1 MDKQIIYY
9 YKRGVASYLIA
20 KKFGVSNGYVRN
32 LLESQGI
39 KLRGHSVTNK
49 ISAKKRTPEENHAI
63 TKAASRANRGST
75 HTLRHRSKLAL
86 SRQKSPTI
94 DPIYEQP
101 LVDLCKK
108 RGIEIIPQKAFN
120 KFNVDLYLVKE
131 NVVIEIFGGGESC
144 CMTYREFLEKSFKIY
159 GLGSFNFPKHAFAER
174 NFHCGR
180 MVDGDDLE
188 HILNFR
194 RDTFH
199 SYFEKTKSDVNPF
212 LRFITILFRPIIK
225 WVLLAQSEPYKAY
238 RTRDKLQLN
247 HFF

>member
-86 SRQKSPTI
+86 SRQKNPTI
-94 DPIYEQP
+94 DPVYEQP

-131 NVVIEIFGGGESC
+131 NVVIEIFGGGFHNKKEAVDL
-144 CMTYREFLEKSFKIY
+144 FNNKIEY
-159 GLGSFNFPKHAFAER
+159 LSKNQVP
-174 NFHCGR
+174 
-180 MVDGDDLE
+180 
-188 HILNFR
+188 
-194 RDTFH
+194 
-199 SYFEKTKSDVNPF
+199 
-212 LRFITILFRPIIK
+212 
-225 WVLLAQSEPYKAY
+225 VLVVWA
-238 RTRDKLQLN
+238 DKLTYDPQKVLKASSSVSQRLTVINGDGTPTVRGLN
-247 HFF
+247 DIIIDN

>member
-108 RGIEIIPQKAFN
+108 KGIEIVPQKAFN

-131 NVVIEIFGGGESC
+131 NVVIEIFGGGFHNKKEAVDL
-144 CMTYREFLEKSFKIY
+144 FNNKIEY
-159 GLGSFNFPKHAFAER
+159 LSKNQVPVIVVWA
-174 NFHCGR
+174 
-180 MVDGDDLE
+180 
-188 HILNFR
+188 
-194 RDTFH
+194 
-199 SYFEKTKSDVNPF
+199 
-212 LRFITILFRPIIK
+212 
-225 WVLLAQSEPYKAY
+225 
-238 RTRDKLQLN
+238 DKLTYDPQKVLKAASSASQRLTVINGDGTPTVRGLN
-247 HFF
+247 DIIIDN